1 MTKVKIRDYPYLN
14 EFLLFMIRNILCNF
28 LKEKSNFFIYDGEG
42 GNSNFN
48 AYEMLLGN
56 QHVYLDF
63 GSKVGIDAVYPRQA
77 LLNLSNRKTIRF
89 NLTENLFSMNKDN
102 TYLYL
107 QERIDKFLH
116 DLDVKI

>member
-1 MTKVKIRDYPYLN
+1 
-14 EFLLFMIRNILCNF
+14 MIRNILCNF
-28 LKEKSNFFIYDGEG
+28 LKEKNNFFIYDGKG

-63 GSKVGIDAVYPRQA
+63 GSKVGIDTVYPRQA

-89 NLTENLFSMNKDN
+89 NLIESTFSMNKDN
-102 TYLYL
+102 AYLHL
-107 QERIDKFLH
+107 QDIIDKFLH
-116 DLDVKI
+116 DLNVKI